1 MQDTAARQMEKE
13 GTLTMS
19 TRVLKHCFSSQF
31 FQLKHLEL
39 NLQFNV
45 ITEEPL
51 KDLVLIEKH
60 FFRDQILSEFEF
72 TFPACIPGSTNTWQY
87 VY

>member
-1 MQDTAARQMEKE
+1 MEQA

-19 TRVLKHCFSSQF
+19 TRILKHVFSAAF
-31 FQLKHLEL
+31 FKLKHLEL
-39 NLQFNV
+39 NLQFKV